1 MVWVVVGGS
10 LEGIGSDMSHGA
22 VIRIGA
28 LVVSLAAALGA
39 YALCD
44 SYVDWLNDAHGAAA
58 AAAGARSGG
67 LVRLVA
73 TRMVFGAS
81 WVTANLIL
89 SFFAGILSDA
99 ADVMILLYCV
109 DRDHKTVSKSAPPS
123 FPPPP
128 PHCNGIPSSVL
139 RGEGTSGP
147 VPTTGALPFLAQGT
161 CRCRAD
167 TSAGRNGEELH
178 EVLSSMQARAPL
190 GRVCTRAARFCSRRL
205 IGPHRSACITRPAC

>member
-109 DRDHKTVSKSAPPS
+109 DRDHKTVSKSAPPPL
-123 FPPPP
+123 FPRPRPTAMAFP
-128 PHCNGIPSSVL
+128 ARICGGRVIAVLRQHRARCPSSPMEPAAAAL
-139 RGEGTSGP
+139 TQAPAGTGRSCTRSCQVCRP
-147 VPTTGALPFLAQGT
+147 VP
-161 CRCRAD
+161 
-167 TSAGRNGEELH
+167 H
-178 EVLSSMQARAPL
+178 
-190 GRVCTRAARFCSRRL
+190 
-205 IGPHRSACITRPAC
+205 